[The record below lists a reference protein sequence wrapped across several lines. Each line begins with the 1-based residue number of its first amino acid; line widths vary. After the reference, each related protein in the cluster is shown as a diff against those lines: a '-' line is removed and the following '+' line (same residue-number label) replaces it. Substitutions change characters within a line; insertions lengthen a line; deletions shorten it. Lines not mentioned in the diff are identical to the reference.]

1 MNGVSLWN
9 PSASAPVADDAQFR
23 QMGEQLTA
31 QYQVAVSG
39 MREILKFGTMLM
51 HVRNILLAHE
61 GSLIV
66 QRGQLN
72 RGGGQGVKRGLSHWL
87 REYAPD
93 ISRSTAYRFMGIADA
108 VATEYTQIVG
118 VRVGETVPFTKLV
131 LADPADLP
139 EKEQAKQLEL
149 FEYVSGTS
157 QKSWLDRFKAEDD
170 TPRGGSREGAGRP
183 HKDINAEA
191 EMARIAWVDYLL
203 ATAEMLTK
211 WDGRGFIHMDREQI
225 VSLDGM
231 LLDLR
236 KRVKEVLAGG
246 NVLDVEEV

>member
-1 MNGVSLWN
+1 
-9 PSASAPVADDAQFR
+9 
-23 QMGEQLTA
+23 
-31 QYQVAVSG
+31 
-39 MREILKFGTMLM
+39 
-51 HVRNILLAHE
+51 
-61 GSLIV
+61 
-66 QRGQLN
+66 
-72 RGGGQGVKRGLSHWL
+72 
-87 REYAPD
+87 
-93 ISRSTAYRFMGIADA
+93 MGIADA

-183 HKDINAEA
+183 HKDLNAEA